1 MGALLLYILKS
12 TICLILFYLG
22 FKALLSNDTFF
33 RFNRWVLLGGIGI
46 CMLLPVIKI
55 QTSEPLLIQQPII
68 HLEKMIAGEETV
80 AIHLPDNNSGVDI
93 TPVTGP
99 ARMIDWGQ
107 IIALLYW
114 AGVVFCLMTT
124 LLSFR
129 KMFVLIRSGRKLQ
142 QGRYTLIIVP
152 SCVSPFSW
160 GRYIILSEEDYEKYP
175 DEILTHE
182 MMHLKSHHSI
192 DLLFMEC
199 ILWLHW
205 FNPAIWLLKRELKDI
220 HEYQADKGVLT
231 LGIDATK
238 YQLLL
243 VKKAVGSSLYT
254 LANSFNHSKIKKR
267 ITMMLKGKS
276 NNWARLKLL
285 LLVPVGLIVL
295 NAFARPEVN
304 RQLETLVQSKDKET
318 PPEEQQDMRRF
329 FKMELE
335 KYMREKMGITTPS
348 DEDKNNFLEKET
360 NKQMLLVNA
369 LGQILLN
376 NKFTSYGDLPEKL
389 KHIFETPS
397 ARAGKPVAFY
407 SMIDRGVPSKALANI
422 LSIVNR
428 AFLKQQEKSGTSNV
442 PILFYEDNAHDK
454 GQNGKK
460 YWINP
465 NYVYFSFNGKKL
477 SIEEFILLKEQ
488 AVRGATNRSELNDAK
503 GEVIEVIPYFKRKDG
518 NVVPNDAFYF
528 ELAAKL
534 DDSLTMSS
542 LDLHTEVQD
551 DISTDYPV
559 LISYRTASFESGVY
573 EATLSKKMENVK
585 ATAERIS
592 KGKEKVEELTVLP
605 ANKDVPLSYLE
616 AVKQVLEEKG
626 LSCVIKNKVP
636 DGVK

>member
-33 RFNRWVLLGGIGI
+33 RFNRWVLLVGIAT
-46 CMLLPVIKI
+46 CMLLPAIQI

-80 AIHLPDNNSGVDI
+80 VTYLSDNNPEVNMI
-93 TPVTGP
+93 PVVTP
-99 ARMIDWGQ
+99 AKMIDWGQ

-114 AGVVFCLMTT
+114 AGFIFCLMTT

-142 QGRYTLIIVP
+142 QGRYTLILVP

-160 GRYIILSEEDYEKYP
+160 GRYIILSEEDYEKHP

-231 LGIDATK
+231 QGVDATK

-318 PPEEQQDMRRF
+318 PPEEQQDMKSF
-329 FKMELE
+329 FKTELDS
-335 KYMREKMGITTPS
+335 YMKKVEPQTAFEP
-348 DEDKNNFLEKET
+348 DEIIAFMKKNTEPKDLFI
-360 NKQMLLVNA
+360 NA
-369 LGQILLN
+369 KGDVLLN
-376 NKFTSYGDLPEKL
+376 NDFANYKEKEQFLGKLQDLFEKSKKPVSFYFLIDINTPEEATEAVLHLVKEAFDKRQKVVGADKAPFLLFEDARNNKNFPRKVSMAQSSKKGTVYIIQNKKVVGVINGDVADYKLPDFSKDMVT
-389 KHIFETPS
+389 IQP
-397 ARAGKPVAFY
+397 AGKDVSSSRLNSVKDMIEKNGFSCQINTSVFKNGDALPPPPPPPSPDAYVAFNY
-407 SMIDRGVPSKALANI
+407 K
-422 LSIVNR
+422 
-428 AFLKQQEKSGTSNV
+428 
-442 PILFYEDNAHDK
+442 
-454 GQNGKK
+454 NG
-460 YWINP
+460 
-465 NYVYFSFNGKKL
+465 G
-477 SIEEFILLKEQ
+477 KEQ
-488 AVRGATNRSELNDAK
+488 GLIVYERYLKNTNEID
-503 GEVIEVIPYFKRKDG
+503 KRF
-518 NVVPNDAFYF
+518 NSIYN
-528 ELAAKL
+528 
-534 DDSLTMSS
+534 
-542 LDLHTEVQD
+542 D
-551 DISTDYPV
+551 DISSVT
-559 LISYRTASFESGVY
+559 ITVY
-573 EATLSKKMENVK
+573 KK
-585 ATAERIS
+585 A
-592 KGKEKVEELTVLP
+592 
-605 ANKDVPLSYLE
+605 
-616 AVKQVLEEKG
+616 
-626 LSCVIKNKVP
+626 P
-636 DGVK
+636 DGMLDGVEKYLKDKIKYDVEYIVKRE

>member
-33 RFNRWVLLGGIGI
+33 RFNRWVLLVGIAT
-46 CMLLPVIKI
+46 CMLLPAIKI

-80 AIHLPDNNSGVDI
+80 VTYLSDNNPEVDMI
-93 TPVTGP
+93 PVVTP
-99 ARMIDWGQ
+99 AKMIDWGQ

-114 AGVVFCLMTT
+114 VGFIFCLMTT

-129 KMFVLIRSGRKLQ
+129 KMFVLIWSGRKLQ
-142 QGRYTLIIVP
+142 QGRYTLILVP

-160 GRYIILSEEDYEKYP
+160 GRYIILSEEDYEKHP

-192 DLLFMEC
+192 DLLFVEC

-231 LGIDATK
+231 QGVDATK

-318 PPEEQQDMRRF
+318 PPEEQQDMKSF
-329 FKMELE
+329 FKTELDS
-335 KYMREKMGITTPS
+335 YMKKVEPQTAFEP
-348 DEDKNNFLEKET
+348 DEIIAFMKKNTEPKDLFI
-360 NKQMLLVNA
+360 NA
-369 LGQILLN
+369 KGDVLLN
-376 NKFTSYGDLPEKL
+376 NDFANYKEKEQFLGKLQDLFEKSKKPVSFYFLIDINTPEEATEAVLHLVKEAFDKRQKVVGADKAPFLLFEDARNNKNFPGKVSMAQSSKKGTVYIIQNKKVVGVINGDVADYKLPDFSKDMVT
-389 KHIFETPS
+389 IQP
-397 ARAGKPVAFY
+397 AGKDVSSSRLNSVKDMIEKNGFSCQINTSVFKNGDALPPPPPPPSPDAYVAFNY
-407 SMIDRGVPSKALANI
+407 K
-422 LSIVNR
+422 
-428 AFLKQQEKSGTSNV
+428 
-442 PILFYEDNAHDK
+442 
-454 GQNGKK
+454 NG
-460 YWINP
+460 
-465 NYVYFSFNGKKL
+465 G
-477 SIEEFILLKEQ
+477 KEQ
-488 AVRGATNRSELNDAK
+488 GLIVYERYLKNTNEID
-503 GEVIEVIPYFKRKDG
+503 KRF
-518 NVVPNDAFYF
+518 NSIYN
-528 ELAAKL
+528 
-534 DDSLTMSS
+534 
-542 LDLHTEVQD
+542 D
-551 DISTDYPV
+551 DISSVT
-559 LISYRTASFESGVY
+559 ITVY
-573 EATLSKKMENVK
+573 KK
-585 ATAERIS
+585 A
-592 KGKEKVEELTVLP
+592 
-605 ANKDVPLSYLE
+605 
-616 AVKQVLEEKG
+616 
-626 LSCVIKNKVP
+626 P
-636 DGVK
+636 DGMLDGVEKYLKDKIKYDVEYIVKRE

>member
-33 RFNRWVLLGGIGI
+33 RFNRWVVLGGIGI

-231 LGIDATK
+231 QGVDATK

-318 PPEEQQDMRRF
+318 PPEEQQDMKSF
-329 FKMELE
+329 FKTELDS
-335 KYMREKMGITTPS
+335 YMKKVEPQTRFEP
-348 DEDKNNFLEKET
+348 DEIIAFMKKNTEPKDLFI
-360 NKQMLLVNA
+360 NA
-369 LGQILLN
+369 KGDVLLN
-376 NKFTSYGDLPEKL
+376 NDFANYKEKEQFLTKLQDLFEKSKKPVSFYFLIDINTPEEATEAVLHLVKEAFDKRQKVVGVDKAPFLLFEDARNNKNFPGKVSMAQSSKKGTVYIIQNKKVVGAINGDVADYKLPDFSKDMVT
-389 KHIFETPS
+389 IQP
-397 ARAGKPVAFY
+397 AGKDVSSSRLNSVKDMIEKNGFSCQINTSVFKNGDALPPPPPPNPDAYVAFNY
-407 SMIDRGVPSKALANI
+407 K
-422 LSIVNR
+422 
-428 AFLKQQEKSGTSNV
+428 
-442 PILFYEDNAHDK
+442 
-454 GQNGKK
+454 NG
-460 YWINP
+460 
-465 NYVYFSFNGKKL
+465 G
-477 SIEEFILLKEQ
+477 KEQ
-488 AVRGATNRSELNDAK
+488 GLIVYERYLKNTNEID
-503 GEVIEVIPYFKRKDG
+503 KRF
-518 NVVPNDAFYF
+518 NSIYN
-528 ELAAKL
+528 
-534 DDSLTMSS
+534 
-542 LDLHTEVQD
+542 D
-551 DISTDYPV
+551 DISSVT
-559 LISYRTASFESGVY
+559 ITIQ
-573 EATLSKKMENVK
+573 KKAPGDMLERVEK
-585 ATAERIS
+585 YLKERI
-592 KGKEKVEELTVLP
+592 KYDVEYIAKRE
-605 ANKDVPLSYLE
+605 
-616 AVKQVLEEKG
+616 
-626 LSCVIKNKVP
+626 
-636 DGVK
+636 

>member
-33 RFNRWVLLGGIGI
+33 RFNRWVLLVGIAT
-46 CMLLPVIKI
+46 CMLLPAIKI

-80 AIHLPDNNSGVDI
+80 VTYLSDNNPEVDMI
-93 TPVTGP
+93 PVVTP
-99 ARMIDWGQ
+99 AKMIDWGQ

-114 AGVVFCLMTT
+114 AGFIFCLMTT

-142 QGRYTLIIVP
+142 QGRYTLILVP

-160 GRYIILSEEDYEKYP
+160 GRYIILSEEDYEKHP

-231 LGIDATK
+231 QGVDATK

-318 PPEEQQDMRRF
+318 PPEEQQDMKSF
-329 FKMELE
+329 FKTELDS
-335 KYMREKMGITTPS
+335 YMKKVEPQAAFEP
-348 DEDKNNFLEKET
+348 DEIIAFMKKNTEPKDLFI
-360 NKQMLLVNA
+360 NA
-369 LGQILLN
+369 KGDVLLN
-376 NKFTSYGDLPEKL
+376 NDFANYKEKEQFLGKLQDLFEKS
-389 KHIFETPS
+389 K
-397 ARAGKPVAFY
+397 KPV
-407 SMIDRGVPSKALANI
+407 S
-422 LSIVNR
+422 
-428 AFLKQQEKSGTSNV
+428 
-442 PILFYEDNAHDK
+442 
-454 GQNGKK
+454 
-460 YWINP
+460 
-465 NYVYFSFNGKKL
+465 
-477 SIEEFILLKEQ
+477 
-488 AVRGATNRSELNDAK
+488 
-503 GEVIEVIPYFKRKDG
+503 
-518 NVVPNDAFYF
+518 FYF
-528 ELAAKL
+528 LIDINTPEEATEAVLHLVKEAFDKRQKVVGADKAPFLLFEDARNNKNFPGKGREKKQDVAYYTVDGKQVSPKAYEELKKNFKQIKPRKSDLVDIKGKVVEIHTYMKL
-534 DDSLTMSS
+534 EDGSTIPSPALYAEISEDDGTA
-542 LDLHTEVQD
+542 
-551 DISTDYPV
+551 YPV

-592 KGKEKVEELTVLP
+592 KEKEKVEELTVLP

-616 AVKQVLEEKG
+616 AVKQVLEGKG
-626 LSCVIKNKVP
+626 LSCTIKNKVP
-636 DGVK
+636 DGIK

>member
-33 RFNRWVLLGGIGI
+33 RFNRWVLLVGIAT
-46 CMLLPVIKI
+46 CMLLPAIKI

-80 AIHLPDNNSGVDI
+80 VTYLSDNNPEVDMI
-93 TPVTGP
+93 PVVTP
-99 ARMIDWGQ
+99 AKMIDWGQ

-114 AGVVFCLMTT
+114 VGFIFCLMTT

-129 KMFVLIRSGRKLQ
+129 KMFVLIWSGRKLQ
-142 QGRYTLIIVP
+142 QGRYTLILVP

-160 GRYIILSEEDYEKYP
+160 GRYIILSEEDYEKHP

-231 LGIDATK
+231 QGIDATK

-318 PPEEQQDMRRF
+318 PPEEQQDMKSF
-329 FKMELE
+329 FKTELE
-335 KYMREKMGITTPS
+335 SYIKKVDPQTRFEP
-348 DEDKNNFLEKET
+348 DEIIAFMKKNTEPKDLFI
-360 NKQMLLVNA
+360 NA
-369 LGQILLN
+369 KGDVLLN
-376 NKFTSYGDLPEKL
+376 NDFANYKEKEQFLGKLQDLFEKSKKPVSFYFLIDINTPEEATEAVLHLVKEAFDKRQKVVGANKAPFLLFEDARNNKNFPGKVSMAQSSKKGTVYIIQNKKVVGVINGDVADYKLPDFSKDMVT
-389 KHIFETPS
+389 IQP
-397 ARAGKPVAFY
+397 AGKDVSSSRLNSVKDMIEKNGFSCQINTSVFKNGDALPPPPPPSPDAYVAFNY
-407 SMIDRGVPSKALANI
+407 K
-422 LSIVNR
+422 
-428 AFLKQQEKSGTSNV
+428 
-442 PILFYEDNAHDK
+442 
-454 GQNGKK
+454 NG
-460 YWINP
+460 
-465 NYVYFSFNGKKL
+465 G
-477 SIEEFILLKEQ
+477 KEQ
-488 AVRGATNRSELNDAK
+488 GLIVYERYLKNTNEID
-503 GEVIEVIPYFKRKDG
+503 KRF
-518 NVVPNDAFYF
+518 NSIYN
-528 ELAAKL
+528 
-534 DDSLTMSS
+534 
-542 LDLHTEVQD
+542 D
-551 DISTDYPV
+551 DISSVT
-559 LISYRTASFESGVY
+559 ITVY
-573 EATLSKKMENVK
+573 KK
-585 ATAERIS
+585 A
-592 KGKEKVEELTVLP
+592 
-605 ANKDVPLSYLE
+605 
-616 AVKQVLEEKG
+616 
-626 LSCVIKNKVP
+626 P
-636 DGVK
+636 DGMLDGVEKYLKDKIKYDVEYIVKRE

>member
-33 RFNRWVLLGGIGI
+33 RFNRWVLLVGIAT
-46 CMLLPVIKI
+46 CMLLPAIKI

-80 AIHLPDNNSGVDI
+80 VTYLSDNNPEVNMI
-93 TPVTGP
+93 PVVTP
-99 ARMIDWGQ
+99 AKMIDWGQ

-114 AGVVFCLMTT
+114 AGFIFCLMTT

-160 GRYIILSEEDYEKYP
+160 GRYIIISEEDYEKYP

-231 LGIDATK
+231 QGVDATK

-276 NNWARLKLL
+276 NNWAQLKLL

-295 NAFARPEVN
+295 NAFARPEIN

-318 PPEEQQDMRRF
+318 PPEEQQDMKSF
-329 FKMELE
+329 FKTELDS
-335 KYMREKMGITTPS
+335 YMKKVEPQTAFEP
-348 DEDKNNFLEKET
+348 DEIIAFMKKNTEPKDLFI
-360 NKQMLLVNA
+360 NA
-369 LGQILLN
+369 KGDVLLN
-376 NKFTSYGDLPEKL
+376 NDFANYKEKEQFLGKLQDLFEKS
-389 KHIFETPS
+389 K
-397 ARAGKPVAFY
+397 KPVSFYFLIDINTPEEATEAVLHLVKEAF
-407 SMIDRGVPSKALANI
+407 DKRQKVVGADKAP
-422 LSIVNR
+422 
-428 AFLKQQEKSGTSNV
+428 FLLFEDARNNKNFPGKGQEKKQDVAYYTVDGKQVS
-442 PILFYEDNAHDK
+442 LKAYEELKKNFKQIKPRKSDLVDIK
-454 GQNGKK
+454 GKVVEIHT
-460 YWINP
+460 YM
-465 NYVYFSFNGKKL
+465 KL
-477 SIEEFILLKEQ
+477 EDGSTIPSPALYAEI
-488 AVRGATNRSELNDAK
+488 SE
-503 GEVIEVIPYFKRKDG
+503 
-518 NVVPNDAFYF
+518 
-528 ELAAKL
+528 
-534 DDSLTMSS
+534 DDSTA
-542 LDLHTEVQD
+542 
-551 DISTDYPV
+551 YPV

-616 AVKQVLEEKG
+616 AVKQVLEGKG
-626 LSCVIKNKVP
+626 LSCTIKNKVP
-636 DGVK
+636 DGIK

>member
-33 RFNRWVLLGGIGI
+33 RFNRWVLLVGIAT
-46 CMLLPVIKI
+46 CMLLPAIKI

-80 AIHLPDNNSGVDI
+80 VTYLSDNNPEVDMI
-93 TPVTGP
+93 PVVTP
-99 ARMIDWGQ
+99 AKMIDWGQ

-114 AGVVFCLMTT
+114 AGFIFCLMTT

-142 QGRYTLIIVP
+142 QGRYTLILVP

-160 GRYIILSEEDYEKYP
+160 GRYIILSEEDYEKHP

-231 LGIDATK
+231 QGIDATK

-318 PPEEQQDMRRF
+318 PPEEQQDMKSF
-329 FKMELE
+329 FKTELDS
-335 KYMREKMGITTPS
+335 YMKKVEPQTAFEP
-348 DEDKNNFLEKET
+348 DEIIAFMKKNTEPKDLFI
-360 NKQMLLVNA
+360 NA
-369 LGQILLN
+369 KGDVLLN
-376 NKFTSYGDLPEKL
+376 NDFANYKEKEQFLGKLQDLFEKSKKPVSFYFLIDINTPEEATEAVLHLVKEAFDKRQKVVGADKAPFLLFEDARNNKNFPGKVSMAQSSKKGTVYIIQNKKVVGVINGDVADYKLPDFSKDMVT
-389 KHIFETPS
+389 IQP
-397 ARAGKPVAFY
+397 AGKDVSSSRLNSVKDMIEKNGFSCQINTSVFKNGDALPPPPPPSPDAYVAFNY
-407 SMIDRGVPSKALANI
+407 K
-422 LSIVNR
+422 
-428 AFLKQQEKSGTSNV
+428 
-442 PILFYEDNAHDK
+442 
-454 GQNGKK
+454 NG
-460 YWINP
+460 
-465 NYVYFSFNGKKL
+465 G
-477 SIEEFILLKEQ
+477 KEQ
-488 AVRGATNRSELNDAK
+488 GLIVYERYLKNTNEID
-503 GEVIEVIPYFKRKDG
+503 KRF
-518 NVVPNDAFYF
+518 NSIYN
-528 ELAAKL
+528 
-534 DDSLTMSS
+534 
-542 LDLHTEVQD
+542 D
-551 DISTDYPV
+551 DISSVT
-559 LISYRTASFESGVY
+559 ITVY
-573 EATLSKKMENVK
+573 KK
-585 ATAERIS
+585 A
-592 KGKEKVEELTVLP
+592 
-605 ANKDVPLSYLE
+605 
-616 AVKQVLEEKG
+616 
-626 LSCVIKNKVP
+626 P
-636 DGVK
+636 DGMLDGVEKYLKDKIKYDVEYIVKRE

>member
-33 RFNRWVLLGGIGI
+33 RFNRWVLLVGIAT
-46 CMLLPVIKI
+46 CMLLPAIKI

-80 AIHLPDNNSGVDI
+80 VTYLSDNNPEVDMI
-93 TPVTGP
+93 PVVTP
-99 ARMIDWGQ
+99 AKMIDWGQ

-114 AGVVFCLMTT
+114 AGFIFCLMTT

-142 QGRYTLIIVP
+142 QGRYTLILVP

-160 GRYIILSEEDYEKYP
+160 GRYIILSEEDYEKHP

-192 DLLFMEC
+192 DLLFVEC

-231 LGIDATK
+231 QGVDATK

-318 PPEEQQDMRRF
+318 PPEEQQDMKSF
-329 FKMELE
+329 FKTELDS
-335 KYMREKMGITTPS
+335 YMKKVEPQTAFEP
-348 DEDKNNFLEKET
+348 DEIIAFMKKNTEPKDLFI
-360 NKQMLLVNA
+360 NA
-369 LGQILLN
+369 KGDVLLN
-376 NKFTSYGDLPEKL
+376 NDFANYKEKEQFLSKLQDLFEKSKKPVSFYFLIDINTPEEATEAVLHLVKEAFDKRQKVVGADKAPFLLFEDARNNKNFPGKVSMAQSSKKGTVYIIQNKKVVGVINGDVADYKLPDFSKDMVT
-389 KHIFETPS
+389 IQP
-397 ARAGKPVAFY
+397 AGKDVSSSRLNSVKDMIEKNGFSCQINTSVFKNGDALPPPPPPSPDAYVAFNY
-407 SMIDRGVPSKALANI
+407 K
-422 LSIVNR
+422 
-428 AFLKQQEKSGTSNV
+428 
-442 PILFYEDNAHDK
+442 
-454 GQNGKK
+454 NG
-460 YWINP
+460 
-465 NYVYFSFNGKKL
+465 G
-477 SIEEFILLKEQ
+477 KEQ
-488 AVRGATNRSELNDAK
+488 GLIVYERYLKNTNEID
-503 GEVIEVIPYFKRKDG
+503 KRF
-518 NVVPNDAFYF
+518 NSIYN
-528 ELAAKL
+528 
-534 DDSLTMSS
+534 
-542 LDLHTEVQD
+542 D
-551 DISTDYPV
+551 DISSVT
-559 LISYRTASFESGVY
+559 ITVY
-573 EATLSKKMENVK
+573 KK
-585 ATAERIS
+585 A
-592 KGKEKVEELTVLP
+592 
-605 ANKDVPLSYLE
+605 
-616 AVKQVLEEKG
+616 
-626 LSCVIKNKVP
+626 P
-636 DGVK
+636 DGMLDGVEKYLKDKIKYDVEYIVKRE

>member
-33 RFNRWVLLGGIGI
+33 RFNRWVLLVGIAT
-46 CMLLPVIKI
+46 CMLLPAIKI

-80 AIHLPDNNSGVDI
+80 VTYLSDNNPEVDR
-93 TPVTGP
+93 TPVATP
-99 ARMIDWGQ
+99 AKMIDWGQ

-114 AGVVFCLMTT
+114 AGFIFCLLTT

-142 QGRYTLIIVP
+142 QGRYTLILVP

-231 LGIDATK
+231 QGIDATK

-318 PPEEQQDMRRF
+318 PPEEQQDMKSF
-329 FKMELE
+329 FKTELDS
-335 KYMREKMGITTPS
+335 YMKKVEPQTAFEP
-348 DEDKNNFLEKET
+348 DEIIAFMKKNTEPKDLFI
-360 NKQMLLVNA
+360 NA
-369 LGQILLN
+369 KGDVLLN
-376 NKFTSYGDLPEKL
+376 NDFANYKEKEQFLGKLQDLFEKSKKPVSFYFLIDINTPEEATEAVLHLVKEAFDKRQKVVGADKAPFLLFEDARNNKNFPRKVSMAQFSKKGTVYIIQNKKVVGVINGDVADYKLPDFSKDMVT
-389 KHIFETPS
+389 IQP
-397 ARAGKPVAFY
+397 AGKDV
-407 SMIDRGVPSKALANI
+407 SSSRLNSVKDMIEKNGFSCQINTSVFKNGDALPPPPPPAPDVYVTFNY
-422 LSIVNR
+422 
-428 AFLKQQEKSGTSNV
+428 K
-442 PILFYEDNAHDK
+442 
-454 GQNGKK
+454 NGKK
-460 YWINP
+460 EQGLI
-465 NYVYFSFNGKKL
+465 VYERYLKNTNEIDKRFN
-477 SIEEFILLKEQ
+477 SIY
-488 AVRGATNRSELNDAK
+488 N
-503 GEVIEVIPYFKRKDG
+503 
-518 NVVPNDAFYF
+518 
-528 ELAAKL
+528 
-534 DDSLTMSS
+534 
-542 LDLHTEVQD
+542 D
-551 DISTDYPV
+551 DISSVTITVYKKAPDGM
-559 LISYRTASFESGVY
+559 LDGV
-573 EATLSKKMENVK
+573 
-585 ATAERIS
+585 
-592 KGKEKVEELTVLP
+592 EK
-605 ANKDVPLSYLE
+605 YL
-616 AVKQVLEEKG
+616 
-626 LSCVIKNKVP
+626 KNKIKYDVEYI
-636 DGVK
+636 VKRE

>member
-33 RFNRWVLLGGIGI
+33 RFNRWVLLVGIAT
-46 CMLLPVIKI
+46 CMLLPAIKI

-80 AIHLPDNNSGVDI
+80 VTYLSDNNPEVNMI
-93 TPVTGP
+93 PVVTP
-99 ARMIDWGQ
+99 AKMIDWGQ

-114 AGVVFCLMTT
+114 AGFIFCLMTT

-142 QGRYTLIIVP
+142 QGRYTLILVP

-160 GRYIILSEEDYEKYP
+160 GRYIILSEEDYEKHP

-231 LGIDATK
+231 QGVDATK

-318 PPEEQQDMRRF
+318 PPEEQQDMKSF
-329 FKMELE
+329 FKTELE
-335 KYMREKMGITTPS
+335 SYIKKVDPQTRFEP
-348 DEDKNNFLEKET
+348 DEIIAFMKKNTEPKDLFI
-360 NKQMLLVNA
+360 NA
-369 LGQILLN
+369 KGDVLLN
-376 NKFTSYGDLPEKL
+376 NDFANYKEKEQFLGKLQDLFEKSKKPVSFYFLIDINTPEEATEAVLHLVKEAFDKRQKVVGADKAPFLLFEDARNNKNFPGKVSMAQSSKKGTVYIIQNKKVVGVINGDVADYKLPDFSKDMVT
-389 KHIFETPS
+389 IQP
-397 ARAGKPVAFY
+397 AGKDVSSSRLNSVKDMIEKNGFSCQINTSVFKNGDALPPPPPPPSPDAYVAFNY
-407 SMIDRGVPSKALANI
+407 K
-422 LSIVNR
+422 
-428 AFLKQQEKSGTSNV
+428 
-442 PILFYEDNAHDK
+442 
-454 GQNGKK
+454 NG
-460 YWINP
+460 
-465 NYVYFSFNGKKL
+465 G
-477 SIEEFILLKEQ
+477 KEQ
-488 AVRGATNRSELNDAK
+488 GLIVYERYLKNTNEID
-503 GEVIEVIPYFKRKDG
+503 KRF
-518 NVVPNDAFYF
+518 NSIYN
-528 ELAAKL
+528 
-534 DDSLTMSS
+534 
-542 LDLHTEVQD
+542 D
-551 DISTDYPV
+551 DISSVT
-559 LISYRTASFESGVY
+559 ITVY
-573 EATLSKKMENVK
+573 KK
-585 ATAERIS
+585 A
-592 KGKEKVEELTVLP
+592 
-605 ANKDVPLSYLE
+605 
-616 AVKQVLEEKG
+616 
-626 LSCVIKNKVP
+626 P
-636 DGVK
+636 DGRWYA

>member
-318 PPEEQQDMRRF
+318 PPEEQQDMKSF
-329 FKMELE
+329 FKTELDS
-335 KYMREKMGITTPS
+335 YMKKVEPQTQFEP
-348 DEDKNNFLEKET
+348 DEIIAFMKKNTEPKDLFI
-360 NKQMLLVNA
+360 NA
-369 LGQILLN
+369 KGDVLLN
-376 NKFTSYGDLPEKL
+376 NDFANYKEKEQFLAKLQDLFEKS
-389 KHIFETPS
+389 K
-397 ARAGKPVAFY
+397 KPVSFYFLIDINTPEEATEAVLHLVKEAF
-407 SMIDRGVPSKALANI
+407 DKRQKVVGVDKAP
-422 LSIVNR
+422 
-428 AFLKQQEKSGTSNV
+428 FLLFEDARNNKNFPGKEQEKKQDVAYYTVDGKQVNPKAYEELKKNFKQIKPRKSDLVDIKGKVVEIHTYMKLEDGSTI
-442 PILFYEDNAHDK
+442 PSPALYAEILE
-454 GQNGKK
+454 
-460 YWINP
+460 
-465 NYVYFSFNGKKL
+465 
-477 SIEEFILLKEQ
+477 
-488 AVRGATNRSELNDAK
+488 
-503 GEVIEVIPYFKRKDG
+503 
-518 NVVPNDAFYF
+518 
-528 ELAAKL
+528 
-534 DDSLTMSS
+534 DDSTA
-542 LDLHTEVQD
+542 
-551 DISTDYPV
+551 YPV

>member
-33 RFNRWVLLGGIGI
+33 RFNRWVLLVGIAT
-46 CMLLPVIKI
+46 CMLLPAIKI

-80 AIHLPDNNSGVDI
+80 VTYLSDNNPEVDR
-93 TPVTGP
+93 TPVATP
-99 ARMIDWGQ
+99 AKMIDWGQ

-114 AGVVFCLMTT
+114 AGFIFCLLTT

-142 QGRYTLIIVP
+142 QGRYTLILVP

-231 LGIDATK
+231 QGIDATK

-318 PPEEQQDMRRF
+318 PPEEQQDMKSF
-329 FKMELE
+329 FKTELDS
-335 KYMREKMGITTPS
+335 YMKKVEPQTAFEP
-348 DEDKNNFLEKET
+348 DEIIAFMKKNTEPKDLFI
-360 NKQMLLVNA
+360 NA
-369 LGQILLN
+369 KGDVLLN
-376 NKFTSYGDLPEKL
+376 NDFANYKEKEQFLGKLQDLFEKSKKPVSFYFLIDINTPEEATEAVLHLVKEAFDKRQKVVGADKAPFLLFEDARNNKNFPRKVSMAQSSKKGTVYIIQNKKVVGVINGDVADYKLPDFSKDMVT
-389 KHIFETPS
+389 IQP
-397 ARAGKPVAFY
+397 AGKDV
-407 SMIDRGVPSKALANI
+407 SSSRLNSVKDMIEKNGFSCQINTSVFKNGDALPPPPPPAPDVYVTFNY
-422 LSIVNR
+422 
-428 AFLKQQEKSGTSNV
+428 K
-442 PILFYEDNAHDK
+442 
-454 GQNGKK
+454 NGKK
-460 YWINP
+460 EQGLI
-465 NYVYFSFNGKKL
+465 VYERYLKNTNEIDKRFN
-477 SIEEFILLKEQ
+477 SIY
-488 AVRGATNRSELNDAK
+488 N
-503 GEVIEVIPYFKRKDG
+503 
-518 NVVPNDAFYF
+518 
-528 ELAAKL
+528 
-534 DDSLTMSS
+534 
-542 LDLHTEVQD
+542 D
-551 DISTDYPV
+551 DISSVT
-559 LISYRTASFESGVY
+559 ITIQ
-573 EATLSKKMENVK
+573 KKAPGDMLERVEK
-585 ATAERIS
+585 YLKERI
-592 KGKEKVEELTVLP
+592 KYDVEYIAKRE
-605 ANKDVPLSYLE
+605 
-616 AVKQVLEEKG
+616 
-626 LSCVIKNKVP
+626 
-636 DGVK
+636 

>member
-33 RFNRWVLLGGIGI
+33 RFNRWVLLVGIAT
-46 CMLLPVIKI
+46 CMLLPAIKI

-80 AIHLPDNNSGVDI
+80 VTYLSDNNPEVDMI
-93 TPVTGP
+93 PVVTP
-99 ARMIDWGQ
+99 AKMIDWGQ

-114 AGVVFCLMTT
+114 VGFIFCLMTT

-142 QGRYTLIIVP
+142 QGRYTLILVP

-231 LGIDATK
+231 QGVDATK

-318 PPEEQQDMRRF
+318 PPEEQQDMKSF
-329 FKMELE
+329 FKTELDS
-335 KYMREKMGITTPS
+335 YMKKVEPQTAFEP
-348 DEDKNNFLEKET
+348 DEIIAFMKKNTEPKDLFI
-360 NKQMLLVNA
+360 NA
-369 LGQILLN
+369 KGDVLLN
-376 NKFTSYGDLPEKL
+376 NDFANYKEKEQFLGKLQDLFEKSKKPVSFYFLIDINTPEEATEAVLHLVKEAFDKRQKVVGADKAPFLLFEDARNNKNFPGKVSMAQSSKKGTVYIIQNKKVVGVINGDVADYKLPDFSKDMVT
-389 KHIFETPS
+389 IQP
-397 ARAGKPVAFY
+397 AGKDVSSSRLNSVKDMIEKNGFSCQINTSVFKNGDALPPPPPPSPDAYVAFNY
-407 SMIDRGVPSKALANI
+407 K
-422 LSIVNR
+422 
-428 AFLKQQEKSGTSNV
+428 
-442 PILFYEDNAHDK
+442 
-454 GQNGKK
+454 NG
-460 YWINP
+460 
-465 NYVYFSFNGKKL
+465 G
-477 SIEEFILLKEQ
+477 KEQ
-488 AVRGATNRSELNDAK
+488 GLIVYERYLKNTNEID
-503 GEVIEVIPYFKRKDG
+503 KRF
-518 NVVPNDAFYF
+518 NSIYN
-528 ELAAKL
+528 
-534 DDSLTMSS
+534 
-542 LDLHTEVQD
+542 D
-551 DISTDYPV
+551 DISSVT
-559 LISYRTASFESGVY
+559 ITVY
-573 EATLSKKMENVK
+573 KK
-585 ATAERIS
+585 A
-592 KGKEKVEELTVLP
+592 
-605 ANKDVPLSYLE
+605 
-616 AVKQVLEEKG
+616 
-626 LSCVIKNKVP
+626 P
-636 DGVK
+636 DGMLDGVEKYLKDKIKYDVEYIVKRE

>member
-33 RFNRWVLLGGIGI
+33 RFNRWVLLVGIAT
-46 CMLLPVIKI
+46 CMLLPAIKI

-80 AIHLPDNNSGVDI
+80 VTYLSDNNPEVNMI
-93 TPVTGP
+93 PVVTP
-99 ARMIDWGQ
+99 AKMIDWGQ

-114 AGVVFCLMTT
+114 AGFIFCLMTT

-142 QGRYTLIIVP
+142 QGRYTLILVT
-152 SCVSPFSW
+152 SCVSPLSW
-160 GRYIILSEEDYEKYP
+160 GRDIIISEEDYEKHP

-231 LGIDATK
+231 QGVDATK

-318 PPEEQQDMRRF
+318 PPEEQQDMKSF
-329 FKMELE
+329 FKTELDS
-335 KYMREKMGITTPS
+335 YMKKVEPQTAFEP
-348 DEDKNNFLEKET
+348 DEIIAFMKKNTEPKDLFI
-360 NKQMLLVNA
+360 NA
-369 LGQILLN
+369 KGDVLLN
-376 NKFTSYGDLPEKL
+376 NDFANYKEKEQFLGKLQDLFEKSKKPVSFYFLIDINTPEEATEAVLHLVKEAFDKRQKVVGADKAPFLLFEDARNNKNFPRKVSMAQSSKKGTVYIIQNKKVVGVINGDVADYKLPDFSKDMVT
-389 KHIFETPS
+389 IQP
-397 ARAGKPVAFY
+397 AGKDVSSSRLNSVKDMIEKNGFSCQINTSVFKNGDALPPPPPPPSPDAYVAFNY
-407 SMIDRGVPSKALANI
+407 K
-422 LSIVNR
+422 
-428 AFLKQQEKSGTSNV
+428 
-442 PILFYEDNAHDK
+442 
-454 GQNGKK
+454 NG
-460 YWINP
+460 
-465 NYVYFSFNGKKL
+465 G
-477 SIEEFILLKEQ
+477 KEQ
-488 AVRGATNRSELNDAK
+488 GLIVYERYLKNTNEID
-503 GEVIEVIPYFKRKDG
+503 KRF
-518 NVVPNDAFYF
+518 NSIYN
-528 ELAAKL
+528 
-534 DDSLTMSS
+534 
-542 LDLHTEVQD
+542 D
-551 DISTDYPV
+551 DISSVT
-559 LISYRTASFESGVY
+559 ITVY
-573 EATLSKKMENVK
+573 KK
-585 ATAERIS
+585 A
-592 KGKEKVEELTVLP
+592 
-605 ANKDVPLSYLE
+605 
-616 AVKQVLEEKG
+616 
-626 LSCVIKNKVP
+626 P
-636 DGVK
+636 DGMLDGVEKYLKDKIKYDVEYIVKRE

>member
-33 RFNRWVLLGGIGI
+33 RFNRWVLLVGIAT
-46 CMLLPVIKI
+46 CMLLPAIKI

-80 AIHLPDNNSGVDI
+80 VTYLSDNNPEVDMI
-93 TPVTGP
+93 PVVTP
-99 ARMIDWGQ
+99 AKMIDWGQ

-114 AGVVFCLMTT
+114 AGFIFCLMTT

-142 QGRYTLIIVP
+142 QGRYTLILVP

-160 GRYIILSEEDYEKYP
+160 GRYIILSEEDYEKHP

-231 LGIDATK
+231 QGVDATK

-318 PPEEQQDMRRF
+318 PPEEQQDMKSF
-329 FKMELE
+329 FKTELE
-335 KYMREKMGITTPS
+335 SYIKKVDPQTRFEP
-348 DEDKNNFLEKET
+348 DEIIAFMKKNTEPKDLFI
-360 NKQMLLVNA
+360 NA
-369 LGQILLN
+369 KGDVLLN
-376 NKFTSYGDLPEKL
+376 NDFANYKEKEQFLGKLQDLFEKSKKPVSFYFLIDINTPEEATEAVLHLVKEAFDKRQKVVGADKAPFLLFEDARNNKNFPRKVSMAQSSKKGTVYIIQNKKVVGVINGDVADYKLPDFSKDMVT
-389 KHIFETPS
+389 IQP
-397 ARAGKPVAFY
+397 AGKDVSSSGLNSVKDMIEKNGFSCQINTSVFKNGDALPPPPPPSPDAYVAFNY
-407 SMIDRGVPSKALANI
+407 K
-422 LSIVNR
+422 
-428 AFLKQQEKSGTSNV
+428 
-442 PILFYEDNAHDK
+442 
-454 GQNGKK
+454 NG
-460 YWINP
+460 
-465 NYVYFSFNGKKL
+465 G
-477 SIEEFILLKEQ
+477 KEQ
-488 AVRGATNRSELNDAK
+488 GLIVYERYLKNTNEID
-503 GEVIEVIPYFKRKDG
+503 KRF
-518 NVVPNDAFYF
+518 NSIYN
-528 ELAAKL
+528 
-534 DDSLTMSS
+534 
-542 LDLHTEVQD
+542 D
-551 DISTDYPV
+551 DISSVT
-559 LISYRTASFESGVY
+559 ITVY
-573 EATLSKKMENVK
+573 KK
-585 ATAERIS
+585 A
-592 KGKEKVEELTVLP
+592 
-605 ANKDVPLSYLE
+605 
-616 AVKQVLEEKG
+616 
-626 LSCVIKNKVP
+626 P
-636 DGVK
+636 DGMLDGVEKYLKDKIKYDVEYIVKRE

>member
-33 RFNRWVLLGGIGI
+33 RFNRWVLLVGIAT
-46 CMLLPVIKI
+46 CMLLPAIKI

-80 AIHLPDNNSGVDI
+80 VTYLSDNNPEVDMI
-93 TPVTGP
+93 PVVTP
-99 ARMIDWGQ
+99 AKMIDWGQ

-114 AGVVFCLMTT
+114 AGFIFCLMTT

-142 QGRYTLIIVP
+142 QGRYTLILVP

-192 DLLFMEC
+192 DLLFVEC

-231 LGIDATK
+231 QGVDATK

-318 PPEEQQDMRRF
+318 PPEEQQDMKSF
-329 FKMELE
+329 FKMELDS
-335 KYMREKMGITTPS
+335 YMKKVEPQTRFEP
-348 DEDKNNFLEKET
+348 DEIIAFMKKNTEPKDLFI
-360 NKQMLLVNA
+360 NA
-369 LGQILLN
+369 KGDVLLN
-376 NKFTSYGDLPEKL
+376 NDFANYKEKEQFLGKLQDLFEKSKKPVSFYFLIDINTPEEATEAVLHLVKEAFDKRQKVVGADKAPFLLFEDARNNKNFPGKVSMAQSSKKGTVYIIQNKKVVGVINGDVADYKLPDFSKDMVT
-389 KHIFETPS
+389 IQP
-397 ARAGKPVAFY
+397 AGKDVSSSRLNSVKDMIEKNGFSCQINTSVFKNGDALPPPPPPPSPDAYVAFNY
-407 SMIDRGVPSKALANI
+407 K
-422 LSIVNR
+422 
-428 AFLKQQEKSGTSNV
+428 
-442 PILFYEDNAHDK
+442 
-454 GQNGKK
+454 NG
-460 YWINP
+460 
-465 NYVYFSFNGKKL
+465 G
-477 SIEEFILLKEQ
+477 KEQ
-488 AVRGATNRSELNDAK
+488 GLIVYERYLKNTNEID
-503 GEVIEVIPYFKRKDG
+503 KRF
-518 NVVPNDAFYF
+518 NSIYN
-528 ELAAKL
+528 
-534 DDSLTMSS
+534 
-542 LDLHTEVQD
+542 D
-551 DISTDYPV
+551 DISSVT
-559 LISYRTASFESGVY
+559 ITVY
-573 EATLSKKMENVK
+573 KK
-585 ATAERIS
+585 A
-592 KGKEKVEELTVLP
+592 
-605 ANKDVPLSYLE
+605 
-616 AVKQVLEEKG
+616 
-626 LSCVIKNKVP
+626 P
-636 DGVK
+636 DGMLDGVEKYLTDKIKYDVEYIVKRE

>member
-33 RFNRWVLLGGIGI
+33 RFNRWVLLVGIAT
-46 CMLLPVIKI
+46 CMLLPAIKI

-80 AIHLPDNNSGVDI
+80 VTYLSDNNPEVDMI
-93 TPVTGP
+93 PVVTP
-99 ARMIDWGQ
+99 AKMIDWGQ

-114 AGVVFCLMTT
+114 AGFIFCLMTT

-142 QGRYTLIIVP
+142 QGRYTLILVP

-192 DLLFMEC
+192 DLLFVEC

-231 LGIDATK
+231 QGVDATK

-318 PPEEQQDMRRF
+318 PPEEQQDMKSF
-329 FKMELE
+329 FKTELE
-335 KYMREKMGITTPS
+335 SYIKKVDPQTRFEP
-348 DEDKNNFLEKET
+348 DEIIAFMKKNTEPKDLFI
-360 NKQMLLVNA
+360 NA
-369 LGQILLN
+369 KGDVLLN
-376 NKFTSYGDLPEKL
+376 NDFANYKEKEQFLGKLQDLFEKS
-389 KHIFETPS
+389 K
-397 ARAGKPVAFY
+397 KPV
-407 SMIDRGVPSKALANI
+407 S
-422 LSIVNR
+422 
-428 AFLKQQEKSGTSNV
+428 
-442 PILFYEDNAHDK
+442 
-454 GQNGKK
+454 
-460 YWINP
+460 
-465 NYVYFSFNGKKL
+465 
-477 SIEEFILLKEQ
+477 
-488 AVRGATNRSELNDAK
+488 
-503 GEVIEVIPYFKRKDG
+503 
-518 NVVPNDAFYF
+518 FYF
-528 ELAAKL
+528 LIDINTPEEATEAVLHLVKEAFDKRQKVVGADKAPFLLFEDARNNKNFPGKGREKKQDVAYYTVDGKQVSPKAYEELKKNFKQIKPRKSDLVDIKGKVVEIHTYMKL
-534 DDSLTMSS
+534 EDGSTIPSPALYAEISEDDGTA
-542 LDLHTEVQD
+542 
-551 DISTDYPV
+551 YPV

-592 KGKEKVEELTVLP
+592 KEKEKVEELTVLP

-616 AVKQVLEEKG
+616 AVKQVLEGKG
-626 LSCVIKNKVP
+626 LSCTIKNKVP
-636 DGVK
+636 DGIK

>member
-152 SCVSPFSW
+152 SCASPFSW
-160 GRYIILSEEDYEKYP
+160 GRYVILSEEDYEKYP

-192 DLLFMEC
+192 DLLFMEI

-318 PPEEQQDMRRF
+318 PPEEQQDMKSF
-329 FKMELE
+329 FKTELDS
-335 KYMREKMGITTPS
+335 YMKKVEPQTRFEP
-348 DEDKNNFLEKET
+348 DEIIAFMKKNTEPKDLFI
-360 NKQMLLVNA
+360 NA
-369 LGQILLN
+369 KGDVLLN
-376 NKFTSYGDLPEKL
+376 NDFANYKEKEQFLTKLQDLFEKS
-389 KHIFETPS
+389 K
-397 ARAGKPVAFY
+397 KPVSFYFLIDINTPEEATEAVLHLVKEAF
-407 SMIDRGVPSKALANI
+407 DKRQKVVGVDKAP
-422 LSIVNR
+422 
-428 AFLKQQEKSGTSNV
+428 FLLFEDARNNKNFPGKEQEKKQDVAYYTVDGKQVSPKAYEELKKNFKQIKPRKSDLVDIKGKVVEIHTYMKLEDGSTI
-442 PILFYEDNAHDK
+442 PSPALYAEILE
-454 GQNGKK
+454 
-460 YWINP
+460 
-465 NYVYFSFNGKKL
+465 
-477 SIEEFILLKEQ
+477 
-488 AVRGATNRSELNDAK
+488 
-503 GEVIEVIPYFKRKDG
+503 
-518 NVVPNDAFYF
+518 
-528 ELAAKL
+528 
-534 DDSLTMSS
+534 DDSTA
-542 LDLHTEVQD
+542 
-551 DISTDYPV
+551 YPV

>member
-33 RFNRWVLLGGIGI
+33 RFNRWVLLVGIATCI
-46 CMLLPVIKI
+46 LLPAIKI

-80 AIHLPDNNSGVDI
+80 VTYLSDNTPEVDR
-93 TPVTGP
+93 TPVVTP
-99 ARMIDWGQ
+99 AKMIDWGQ

-114 AGVVFCLMTT
+114 VGFIFCLMTT

-142 QGRYTLIIVP
+142 QGRYTLILVP

-231 LGIDATK
+231 QGVDATK

-318 PPEEQQDMRRF
+318 PPEEQQDMKSF
-329 FKMELE
+329 FKTELDS
-335 KYMREKMGITTPS
+335 YMKKVEPQTAFEP
-348 DEDKNNFLEKET
+348 DEIIAFMKKNTEPKDLFI
-360 NKQMLLVNA
+360 NA
-369 LGQILLN
+369 KGDVLLN
-376 NKFTSYGDLPEKL
+376 NDFANYKEKEQFLGKLQDLFEKSKKPVSFYFLIDINTPEEATEAVLHLVKEAFDKRQKVVGADKAPFLLFEDARNNKNFPGKVSMAQSSKKGTVYIIQNKKVVGVINGDVADYKLPDFSKDMVT
-389 KHIFETPS
+389 IQP
-397 ARAGKPVAFY
+397 AGKDVSSSRLNSVKDMIEKNGFSCQINTSVFKNGDTLPPPPPPSPDAYVAFNY
-407 SMIDRGVPSKALANI
+407 K
-422 LSIVNR
+422 
-428 AFLKQQEKSGTSNV
+428 
-442 PILFYEDNAHDK
+442 
-454 GQNGKK
+454 NG
-460 YWINP
+460 
-465 NYVYFSFNGKKL
+465 G
-477 SIEEFILLKEQ
+477 KEQ
-488 AVRGATNRSELNDAK
+488 GLIVYERYLKNTNEID
-503 GEVIEVIPYFKRKDG
+503 KRF
-518 NVVPNDAFYF
+518 NSIYN
-528 ELAAKL
+528 
-534 DDSLTMSS
+534 
-542 LDLHTEVQD
+542 D
-551 DISTDYPV
+551 DISSVT
-559 LISYRTASFESGVY
+559 ITVY
-573 EATLSKKMENVK
+573 KK
-585 ATAERIS
+585 A
-592 KGKEKVEELTVLP
+592 
-605 ANKDVPLSYLE
+605 
-616 AVKQVLEEKG
+616 
-626 LSCVIKNKVP
+626 P
-636 DGVK
+636 DGMLDGVEKYLKDKIKYDVEYIVKRE

>member
-33 RFNRWVLLGGIGI
+33 RFNRWVLLVGIAT
-46 CMLLPVIKI
+46 CMLLPAIKI
-55 QTSEPLLIQQPII
+55 QISEPLLIQQPII

-80 AIHLPDNNSGVDI
+80 VTYLSDNNPEVDMI
-93 TPVTGP
+93 PVVTP
-99 ARMIDWGQ
+99 AKMIDWGQ

-114 AGVVFCLMTT
+114 AGFIFCLMTT

-142 QGRYTLIIVP
+142 QGRYTLILVP

-160 GRYIILSEEDYEKYP
+160 GRYIILSEEDYEKHP

-231 LGIDATK
+231 QGVDATK

-318 PPEEQQDMRRF
+318 PPEEQQDMKSF
-329 FKMELE
+329 FKTELDS
-335 KYMREKMGITTPS
+335 YMKKVEPQTAFEP
-348 DEDKNNFLEKET
+348 DEIIAFMKKNTEPKDLFI
-360 NKQMLLVNA
+360 NA
-369 LGQILLN
+369 KGDVLLN
-376 NKFTSYGDLPEKL
+376 NDFANYKEKEQFLGKLQDLFEKS
-389 KHIFETPS
+389 K
-397 ARAGKPVAFY
+397 KPVSFYFLIDINTPEEATEAVLHLVKEAFDKRQKVVGADKAPFLLFEDARNNKNFPGKGREKKQDVAYYTVDGKQVSPKAYEELKKNFKQIKPRKSDLVDIKGKVVEIHTYMKLEDGSTIPSPAFY
-407 SMIDRGVPSKALANI
+407 AEI
-422 LSIVNR
+422 
-428 AFLKQQEKSGTSNV
+428 
-442 PILFYEDNAHDK
+442 
-454 GQNGKK
+454 
-460 YWINP
+460 
-465 NYVYFSFNGKKL
+465 
-477 SIEEFILLKEQ
+477 
-488 AVRGATNRSELNDAK
+488 SE
-503 GEVIEVIPYFKRKDG
+503 
-518 NVVPNDAFYF
+518 
-528 ELAAKL
+528 
-534 DDSLTMSS
+534 DDSTA
-542 LDLHTEVQD
+542 
-551 DISTDYPV
+551 YPV

-592 KGKEKVEELTVLP
+592 KEKEKVEELTVLP

-616 AVKQVLEEKG
+616 AVKQVLEGKG
-626 LSCVIKNKVP
+626 LSCTIKNKVP
-636 DGVK
+636 DGIK

>member
-33 RFNRWVLLGGIGI
+33 RFNRWVLLVGIAT
-46 CMLLPVIKI
+46 CMLLPAIKI

-80 AIHLPDNNSGVDI
+80 VTYLSDNNPEVNMI
-93 TPVTGP
+93 PVVTP
-99 ARMIDWGQ
+99 AKMIDWGQ

-114 AGVVFCLMTT
+114 AGFIFCLMTT

-142 QGRYTLIIVP
+142 QGRYTLILVP

-231 LGIDATK
+231 QGVDATK

-318 PPEEQQDMRRF
+318 PPEEQQDMKSF
-329 FKMELE
+329 FKTELDS
-335 KYMREKMGITTPS
+335 YMKKVEPQTAFEP
-348 DEDKNNFLEKET
+348 DEIIAFMKKNTEPKDLFI
-360 NKQMLLVNA
+360 NA
-369 LGQILLN
+369 KGDVLLN
-376 NKFTSYGDLPEKL
+376 NDFANYKEKEQFLGKLQDLFEKSKKPVSFYFLIDINTPEEATEAVLHLVKEAFDKRQKVVGADKAPFLLFEDARNNKNFPRKVSMAQSSKKGTVCIIQNKKVVGVINGDVADYKLPDFSKDMVT
-389 KHIFETPS
+389 IQP
-397 ARAGKPVAFY
+397 AGKDVSSSRLHSVKAMIEKNGFSCQINTSVFKNGDALPPPPPPPPSPDAYVAFNY
-407 SMIDRGVPSKALANI
+407 K
-422 LSIVNR
+422 
-428 AFLKQQEKSGTSNV
+428 
-442 PILFYEDNAHDK
+442 
-454 GQNGKK
+454 NG
-460 YWINP
+460 
-465 NYVYFSFNGKKL
+465 G
-477 SIEEFILLKEQ
+477 KEQ
-488 AVRGATNRSELNDAK
+488 GLIVYERYLKNTNEID
-503 GEVIEVIPYFKRKDG
+503 KRF
-518 NVVPNDAFYF
+518 NSIYN
-528 ELAAKL
+528 
-534 DDSLTMSS
+534 
-542 LDLHTEVQD
+542 D
-551 DISTDYPV
+551 DISSVT
-559 LISYRTASFESGVY
+559 ITVY
-573 EATLSKKMENVK
+573 KK
-585 ATAERIS
+585 A
-592 KGKEKVEELTVLP
+592 
-605 ANKDVPLSYLE
+605 
-616 AVKQVLEEKG
+616 
-626 LSCVIKNKVP
+626 P
-636 DGVK
+636 DGMLDGVEKYLKDKIKYDVEYIVKRE

>member
-33 RFNRWVLLGGIGI
+33 RFNRWVLLVGIAT
-46 CMLLPVIKI
+46 CMLLPAIKI

-80 AIHLPDNNSGVDI
+80 VTYLSDNNPEVNMI
-93 TPVTGP
+93 PVVTP
-99 ARMIDWGQ
+99 AKMIDWGQ

-114 AGVVFCLMTT
+114 AGFIFCLMTT

-142 QGRYTLIIVP
+142 QGRYTLILVP

-160 GRYIILSEEDYEKYP
+160 GRYIILSEEDYEKHP
-175 DEILTHE
+175 EEILTHE

-231 LGIDATK
+231 QGVDATK

-318 PPEEQQDMRRF
+318 PPEEQQDMKSF
-329 FKMELE
+329 FKTELDS
-335 KYMREKMGITTPS
+335 YMKKVEPQTAFEP
-348 DEDKNNFLEKET
+348 DEIIAFMKKNTEPKDLFI
-360 NKQMLLVNA
+360 NA
-369 LGQILLN
+369 KGDVLLN
-376 NKFTSYGDLPEKL
+376 NDFANYKEKEQFLGKLQDLFEKSKKPVSFYFLIDINTPEEATEAVLHLVKEAFDKRQKVVGADKAPFLLFEDARNNKNFPRKVSMAQSSKKGTVYIIQNKKVVGVINGDVADYKLPDFSKDMVT
-389 KHIFETPS
+389 IQP
-397 ARAGKPVAFY
+397 AGKDVSSSRLNSVKDMIEKNGFSCQINTSVFKNGDALPPPPPPPSPDAYVAFNY
-407 SMIDRGVPSKALANI
+407 K
-422 LSIVNR
+422 
-428 AFLKQQEKSGTSNV
+428 
-442 PILFYEDNAHDK
+442 
-454 GQNGKK
+454 NG
-460 YWINP
+460 
-465 NYVYFSFNGKKL
+465 G
-477 SIEEFILLKEQ
+477 KEQ
-488 AVRGATNRSELNDAK
+488 GLIVYERYLKNTNEID
-503 GEVIEVIPYFKRKDG
+503 KRF
-518 NVVPNDAFYF
+518 NSIYN
-528 ELAAKL
+528 
-534 DDSLTMSS
+534 
-542 LDLHTEVQD
+542 D
-551 DISTDYPV
+551 DISSVT
-559 LISYRTASFESGVY
+559 ITVY
-573 EATLSKKMENVK
+573 KK
-585 ATAERIS
+585 A
-592 KGKEKVEELTVLP
+592 
-605 ANKDVPLSYLE
+605 
-616 AVKQVLEEKG
+616 
-626 LSCVIKNKVP
+626 P
-636 DGVK
+636 DGMLDGVEKYLKDKIKYDVEYIVKRE

>member
-33 RFNRWVLLGGIGI
+33 RFNRWVLLVGIAT
-46 CMLLPVIKI
+46 CMLLPAIKI

-80 AIHLPDNNSGVDI
+80 VTYLSDNNPEVDMI
-93 TPVTGP
+93 PVVTP
-99 ARMIDWGQ
+99 AKMIDWGQ

-114 AGVVFCLMTT
+114 AGFIFCLMTT

-129 KMFVLIRSGRKLQ
+129 KMFVLIWSGRKLQ
-142 QGRYTLIIVP
+142 QGRYTLILVP

-231 LGIDATK
+231 QGVDATK

-318 PPEEQQDMRRF
+318 PPEEQQDMKSF
-329 FKMELE
+329 FKTELDS
-335 KYMREKMGITTPS
+335 YMKKVEPQTAFEP
-348 DEDKNNFLEKET
+348 DEIIAFMKKNTEPKDLFI
-360 NKQMLLVNA
+360 NA
-369 LGQILLN
+369 KGDVLLN
-376 NKFTSYGDLPEKL
+376 NDFANYKEKEQFLGKLQDLFEKSKKPVSFYFLIDINTPEEATEAVLHLVKEAFDKRQKVVGADKAPFLLFEDARNNKNFPRKVSMAQSSKKGTVYIIQNKKVVGVINGDVADYKLPDFSKDMVT
-389 KHIFETPS
+389 IQP
-397 ARAGKPVAFY
+397 AGKDVSSSRLNSVKDMIEKNGFSCQINTSVFKNGDALPPPPPPSPDAYVAFNY
-407 SMIDRGVPSKALANI
+407 K
-422 LSIVNR
+422 
-428 AFLKQQEKSGTSNV
+428 
-442 PILFYEDNAHDK
+442 
-454 GQNGKK
+454 NG
-460 YWINP
+460 
-465 NYVYFSFNGKKL
+465 G
-477 SIEEFILLKEQ
+477 KEQ
-488 AVRGATNRSELNDAK
+488 GLIVYERYLKNTNEID
-503 GEVIEVIPYFKRKDG
+503 KRF
-518 NVVPNDAFYF
+518 NSIYN
-528 ELAAKL
+528 
-534 DDSLTMSS
+534 
-542 LDLHTEVQD
+542 D
-551 DISTDYPV
+551 DISSVT
-559 LISYRTASFESGVY
+559 ITVY
-573 EATLSKKMENVK
+573 KK
-585 ATAERIS
+585 A
-592 KGKEKVEELTVLP
+592 
-605 ANKDVPLSYLE
+605 
-616 AVKQVLEEKG
+616 
-626 LSCVIKNKVP
+626 P
-636 DGVK
+636 DGMLDGVEKYLKDKIKYDVEYIVKRE

>member
-33 RFNRWVLLGGIGI
+33 RFNRWVLLVGIAT
-46 CMLLPVIKI
+46 CMLLPAIKI

-80 AIHLPDNNSGVDI
+80 VTYLSDNNPEVNMI
-93 TPVTGP
+93 PVVTP
-99 ARMIDWGQ
+99 AKMIDWGQ

-114 AGVVFCLMTT
+114 AGFIFCLMTT

-142 QGRYTLIIVP
+142 QGRYTLILVP

-231 LGIDATK
+231 QGVDATK

-318 PPEEQQDMRRF
+318 PPEEQQDMKSF
-329 FKMELE
+329 FKMELDS
-335 KYMREKMGITTPS
+335 YMKKVEPQTRFEP
-348 DEDKNNFLEKET
+348 DEIIAFMKKNTEPKDLFI
-360 NKQMLLVNA
+360 NA
-369 LGQILLN
+369 KGDVLLN
-376 NKFTSYGDLPEKL
+376 NDFANYKEKEQFLGKLQDLFEKSKKPVSFYFLIDINTPEEATEAVLHLVKEAFDKRQKVVGADKAPFLLFEDARNNKNFPRKVSMAQSSKKGTVYIIQNKKVVGVINGDVADYKLPDFSKDMVT
-389 KHIFETPS
+389 IQP
-397 ARAGKPVAFY
+397 AGKDVSSSRLNSVKDMIEKNGFSCQINTSVFKNGDALPPPPPPPSPDAYVAFNY
-407 SMIDRGVPSKALANI
+407 K
-422 LSIVNR
+422 
-428 AFLKQQEKSGTSNV
+428 
-442 PILFYEDNAHDK
+442 
-454 GQNGKK
+454 NG
-460 YWINP
+460 
-465 NYVYFSFNGKKL
+465 G
-477 SIEEFILLKEQ
+477 KEQ
-488 AVRGATNRSELNDAK
+488 GLIVYERYLKNTNEID
-503 GEVIEVIPYFKRKDG
+503 KRF
-518 NVVPNDAFYF
+518 NSIYN
-528 ELAAKL
+528 
-534 DDSLTMSS
+534 
-542 LDLHTEVQD
+542 D
-551 DISTDYPV
+551 DISSVT
-559 LISYRTASFESGVY
+559 ITVY
-573 EATLSKKMENVK
+573 KK
-585 ATAERIS
+585 A
-592 KGKEKVEELTVLP
+592 
-605 ANKDVPLSYLE
+605 
-616 AVKQVLEEKG
+616 
-626 LSCVIKNKVP
+626 P
-636 DGVK
+636 DGMLDGVEKYLKDKIKYDVEYIVKRE

>member
-33 RFNRWVLLGGIGI
+33 RFNRWVLLVGIAT
-46 CMLLPVIKI
+46 CMLLPAIKI
-55 QTSEPLLIQQPII
+55 QTSEPLLIQQPLI

-80 AIHLPDNNSGVDI
+80 VTYLSDNNPEVDMI
-93 TPVTGP
+93 PVVTP
-99 ARMIDWGQ
+99 AKMIDWGQ

-114 AGVVFCLMTT
+114 AGFIFCLMTT

-142 QGRYTLIIVP
+142 QGRYTLILVP

-192 DLLFMEC
+192 DLLFVEC

-231 LGIDATK
+231 QGVDATK

-318 PPEEQQDMRRF
+318 PPEEQQDMKSF
-329 FKMELE
+329 FKTELE
-335 KYMREKMGITTPS
+335 SYIKKVDPQTRFEP
-348 DEDKNNFLEKET
+348 DEIIAFMKKNTEPKDLFI
-360 NKQMLLVNA
+360 NA
-369 LGQILLN
+369 KGDVLLN
-376 NKFTSYGDLPEKL
+376 NDFANYKEKEQFLGKLQDLFEKS
-389 KHIFETPS
+389 K
-397 ARAGKPVAFY
+397 KPV
-407 SMIDRGVPSKALANI
+407 S
-422 LSIVNR
+422 
-428 AFLKQQEKSGTSNV
+428 
-442 PILFYEDNAHDK
+442 
-454 GQNGKK
+454 
-460 YWINP
+460 
-465 NYVYFSFNGKKL
+465 
-477 SIEEFILLKEQ
+477 
-488 AVRGATNRSELNDAK
+488 
-503 GEVIEVIPYFKRKDG
+503 
-518 NVVPNDAFYF
+518 FYF
-528 ELAAKL
+528 LIDINTPEEATEAVLHLVKEAFDKRQKVVGADKAPFLLFEDARNNKNFPGKGREKKQDVVYYTVDGKQVSPKAYEELKKNFKQIKPRKSDLVDIKGKVVEIHTYMKL
-534 DDSLTMSS
+534 EDGSTIPSPALYAEISEDDGTA
-542 LDLHTEVQD
+542 
-551 DISTDYPV
+551 YPV

-592 KGKEKVEELTVLP
+592 KEKEKVEELTVLP

-616 AVKQVLEEKG
+616 AVKQVLEGKG
-626 LSCVIKNKVP
+626 LSCTIKNKVP
-636 DGVK
+636 DGIK

>member
-33 RFNRWVLLGGIGI
+33 RFNRWVLLVGIAT
-46 CMLLPVIKI
+46 CMLLPAIKI

-80 AIHLPDNNSGVDI
+80 VTYLSDNNPEVDMI
-93 TPVTGP
+93 PVVTP
-99 ARMIDWGQ
+99 AKMIDWGQ

-114 AGVVFCLMTT
+114 AGFIFCLMTT

-142 QGRYTLIIVP
+142 QGRYTLILVP

-160 GRYIILSEEDYEKYP
+160 GRYIILSEEDYEKHP

-231 LGIDATK
+231 QGIDATK

-318 PPEEQQDMRRF
+318 PPEEQQDMKSF
-329 FKMELE
+329 FKTELDS
-335 KYMREKMGITTPS
+335 YMKKVEPQTAFEP
-348 DEDKNNFLEKET
+348 DEIIAFMKKNTEPKDLFI
-360 NKQMLLVNA
+360 NA
-369 LGQILLN
+369 KGDVLLN
-376 NKFTSYGDLPEKL
+376 NDFANYKEKEQFLGKLQDLFEKS
-389 KHIFETPS
+389 K
-397 ARAGKPVAFY
+397 KPV
-407 SMIDRGVPSKALANI
+407 S
-422 LSIVNR
+422 
-428 AFLKQQEKSGTSNV
+428 
-442 PILFYEDNAHDK
+442 
-454 GQNGKK
+454 
-460 YWINP
+460 
-465 NYVYFSFNGKKL
+465 
-477 SIEEFILLKEQ
+477 
-488 AVRGATNRSELNDAK
+488 
-503 GEVIEVIPYFKRKDG
+503 
-518 NVVPNDAFYF
+518 FYF
-528 ELAAKL
+528 LIDINTPEEATEAVLHLVKEAFDKRQKVVGADKAPFLLFEDARNNKNFPGKGREKKQDVAYYTVDGKQVSPKAYEELKKNFKQIKPRKSDLVDIKGKVVEIHTYMKL
-534 DDSLTMSS
+534 EDGSTIPSPALYAEISEDDGTA
-542 LDLHTEVQD
+542 
-551 DISTDYPV
+551 YPV

-592 KGKEKVEELTVLP
+592 KEKEKVEELTVLP

-616 AVKQVLEEKG
+616 AVKQVLEGKG
-626 LSCVIKNKVP
+626 LSCTIKNKVP
-636 DGVK
+636 DGIK

>member
-33 RFNRWVLLGGIGI
+33 RFNRWVLLVGIAT
-46 CMLLPVIKI
+46 CMLLPAIKI

-80 AIHLPDNNSGVDI
+80 VTYLSDNNPEVDMI
-93 TPVTGP
+93 PVVTP
-99 ARMIDWGQ
+99 AKMIDWGQ

-114 AGVVFCLMTT
+114 AGFIFCLMTT

-142 QGRYTLIIVP
+142 QGRYTLILVP

-192 DLLFMEC
+192 DLLFVEC

-231 LGIDATK
+231 QGVDATK

-318 PPEEQQDMRRF
+318 PPEEQQDMKSF
-329 FKMELE
+329 FKMELDS
-335 KYMREKMGITTPS
+335 YMKKVEPQTRFEP
-348 DEDKNNFLEKET
+348 DEIIAFMKKNTEPKDLFI
-360 NKQMLLVNA
+360 NA
-369 LGQILLN
+369 KGDVLLN
-376 NKFTSYGDLPEKL
+376 NDFANYKEKEQFLGKLQDLFEKSKKPVSFYFLIDINTPEEATEAVLHLVKEAFDKRQKVVGADKAPFLLFEDARNNKNFPGKVSMAQSSKKGTVYIIQNKKVVGVINGDVADYKLPDFSKDMVT
-389 KHIFETPS
+389 IQP
-397 ARAGKPVAFY
+397 AGKDVSSSRLNSVKDMIEKNGFSCQINTSVFKNGDALPPPPPPNPDAYVAFNY
-407 SMIDRGVPSKALANI
+407 K
-422 LSIVNR
+422 
-428 AFLKQQEKSGTSNV
+428 
-442 PILFYEDNAHDK
+442 
-454 GQNGKK
+454 NG
-460 YWINP
+460 
-465 NYVYFSFNGKKL
+465 G
-477 SIEEFILLKEQ
+477 KEQ
-488 AVRGATNRSELNDAK
+488 GLIVYERYLKNTNEID
-503 GEVIEVIPYFKRKDG
+503 KRF
-518 NVVPNDAFYF
+518 NSIYN
-528 ELAAKL
+528 
-534 DDSLTMSS
+534 
-542 LDLHTEVQD
+542 D
-551 DISTDYPV
+551 DISSVT
-559 LISYRTASFESGVY
+559 ITVY
-573 EATLSKKMENVK
+573 KK
-585 ATAERIS
+585 A
-592 KGKEKVEELTVLP
+592 
-605 ANKDVPLSYLE
+605 
-616 AVKQVLEEKG
+616 
-626 LSCVIKNKVP
+626 P
-636 DGVK
+636 DGMLDGVEKYLKDKIKYDVEYIVKRE

>member
-33 RFNRWVLLGGIGI
+33 RFNRWVLLVGIAT
-46 CMLLPVIKI
+46 CMLLPAIKI

-80 AIHLPDNNSGVDI
+80 VTYLSDNTPEVDR
-93 TPVTGP
+93 TPVVTP
-99 ARMIDWGQ
+99 AKMIDWGQ

-114 AGVVFCLMTT
+114 AGFIFCLLTT

-160 GRYIILSEEDYEKYP
+160 GRYIIISEEDYEKYP

-231 LGIDATK
+231 QGVDATK

-318 PPEEQQDMRRF
+318 PPEEQQDMKSF
-329 FKMELE
+329 FKTELDS
-335 KYMREKMGITTPS
+335 YMKKVEPQTAFEP
-348 DEDKNNFLEKET
+348 DEIIAFMKKNTEPKDLFI
-360 NKQMLLVNA
+360 NA
-369 LGQILLN
+369 KGDVLLN
-376 NKFTSYGDLPEKL
+376 NDFANYKEKEQFLGKLQDLFEKS
-389 KHIFETPS
+389 K
-397 ARAGKPVAFY
+397 KPV
-407 SMIDRGVPSKALANI
+407 S
-422 LSIVNR
+422 
-428 AFLKQQEKSGTSNV
+428 
-442 PILFYEDNAHDK
+442 
-454 GQNGKK
+454 
-460 YWINP
+460 
-465 NYVYFSFNGKKL
+465 
-477 SIEEFILLKEQ
+477 
-488 AVRGATNRSELNDAK
+488 
-503 GEVIEVIPYFKRKDG
+503 
-518 NVVPNDAFYF
+518 FYF
-528 ELAAKL
+528 LIDINTPEEATEAVLHLVKEAFDKRQKVVGADKAPFLLFEDARNNKNFPGKGREKKQDVAYYTVDGKQVSPKAYEELKKNFKQIKPRKSDLVDIKGKVVEIHIYMKL
-534 DDSLTMSS
+534 EDGSTIPSPALYAEISEDDGTA
-542 LDLHTEVQD
+542 
-551 DISTDYPV
+551 YPV

-616 AVKQVLEEKG
+616 AVKQVLEGKG
-626 LSCVIKNKVP
+626 LSCTIKNKVP
-636 DGVK
+636 DGIK

>member
-33 RFNRWVLLGGIGI
+33 RFNRWVLLVGIAT
-46 CMLLPVIKI
+46 CMLLPAIKI

-80 AIHLPDNNSGVDI
+80 VTYLSDNNPEVNMI
-93 TPVTGP
+93 PVVTP
-99 ARMIDWGQ
+99 AKMIDWGQ

-114 AGVVFCLMTT
+114 AGFIFCLMTT

-142 QGRYTLIIVP
+142 QGRYTLILVP

-192 DLLFMEC
+192 DLLFVEC

-231 LGIDATK
+231 QGVDATK

-318 PPEEQQDMRRF
+318 PPEEQQDMKSF
-329 FKMELE
+329 FKTELDS
-335 KYMREKMGITTPS
+335 YMKKVEPQTAFEP
-348 DEDKNNFLEKET
+348 DEIIAFMKKNTEPKDLFI
-360 NKQMLLVNA
+360 NA
-369 LGQILLN
+369 KGDVLLN
-376 NKFTSYGDLPEKL
+376 NDFANYKEKEQFLGKLQDLFEKS
-389 KHIFETPS
+389 K
-397 ARAGKPVAFY
+397 KPV
-407 SMIDRGVPSKALANI
+407 S
-422 LSIVNR
+422 
-428 AFLKQQEKSGTSNV
+428 
-442 PILFYEDNAHDK
+442 
-454 GQNGKK
+454 
-460 YWINP
+460 
-465 NYVYFSFNGKKL
+465 
-477 SIEEFILLKEQ
+477 
-488 AVRGATNRSELNDAK
+488 
-503 GEVIEVIPYFKRKDG
+503 
-518 NVVPNDAFYF
+518 FYF
-528 ELAAKL
+528 LIDINTPEEATEAVLHLVKEAFDKRQKVVGADKAPFLLFEDARNNKNFPGKGREKKQDVVYYTVDGKQVSPKAYEELKKNFKQIKPRKSDLVDIKGKVVEIHTYMKL
-534 DDSLTMSS
+534 EDGSTIPSPALYAEISEDDGTA
-542 LDLHTEVQD
+542 
-551 DISTDYPV
+551 YPV

-592 KGKEKVEELTVLP
+592 KEKEKVEELTVLP

-616 AVKQVLEEKG
+616 AVKQVLEGKG
-626 LSCVIKNKVP
+626 LSCTIKNKVP
-636 DGVK
+636 DGIK

>member
-33 RFNRWVLLGGIGI
+33 RFNRWVLLVGIAT
-46 CMLLPVIKI
+46 CMLLPAIKI

-80 AIHLPDNNSGVDI
+80 VTYLSDNNPEVNMI
-93 TPVTGP
+93 PVVTP
-99 ARMIDWGQ
+99 AKMIDWGQ

-114 AGVVFCLMTT
+114 AGFIFCLMTT

-142 QGRYTLIIVP
+142 QGRYTLILVP

-192 DLLFMEC
+192 DLLFVEC

-231 LGIDATK
+231 QGVDATK

-318 PPEEQQDMRRF
+318 PPEEQQDMKSF
-329 FKMELE
+329 FKTELE
-335 KYMREKMGITTPS
+335 SYIKKVDPQTRFEP
-348 DEDKNNFLEKET
+348 DEIIAFMKKNTEPKDLFI
-360 NKQMLLVNA
+360 NA
-369 LGQILLN
+369 KGDVLLN
-376 NKFTSYGDLPEKL
+376 NDFANYKEKEQFLGKLQDLFEKSKKPVSFYFLIDINTPEEATEAVLHLVKEAFDKRQKVVGADKAPFLLFEDARNNKNFPRKVSMAQSSKKGTVYIIQNKKVVGVINGDVADYKLPDFSKDMVT
-389 KHIFETPS
+389 IQP
-397 ARAGKPVAFY
+397 AGKDVSSSRLNSVKDMIEKNGFSCQINTSVFKNGDALPPPPPPPSPDAYVAFNY
-407 SMIDRGVPSKALANI
+407 K
-422 LSIVNR
+422 
-428 AFLKQQEKSGTSNV
+428 
-442 PILFYEDNAHDK
+442 
-454 GQNGKK
+454 NG
-460 YWINP
+460 
-465 NYVYFSFNGKKL
+465 G
-477 SIEEFILLKEQ
+477 KEQ
-488 AVRGATNRSELNDAK
+488 GLIVYERYLKNTNEID
-503 GEVIEVIPYFKRKDG
+503 KRF
-518 NVVPNDAFYF
+518 NSIYN
-528 ELAAKL
+528 
-534 DDSLTMSS
+534 
-542 LDLHTEVQD
+542 D
-551 DISTDYPV
+551 DISSVT
-559 LISYRTASFESGVY
+559 ITVY
-573 EATLSKKMENVK
+573 KK
-585 ATAERIS
+585 A
-592 KGKEKVEELTVLP
+592 
-605 ANKDVPLSYLE
+605 
-616 AVKQVLEEKG
+616 
-626 LSCVIKNKVP
+626 P
-636 DGVK
+636 DGMLDGVEKYLKDKIKYDVEYIVKRE

>member
-33 RFNRWVLLGGIGI
+33 RFNRWVLLVGIAT
-46 CMLLPVIKI
+46 CMLLPAIKI

-80 AIHLPDNNSGVDI
+80 VTYLSDNNPEVDMI
-93 TPVTGP
+93 PVVTP
-99 ARMIDWGQ
+99 AKMIDWGQ

-114 AGVVFCLMTT
+114 AGFIFCLMTT

-142 QGRYTLIIVP
+142 QGRYTLILVP

-160 GRYIILSEEDYEKYP
+160 GRYIILSEEDYEKHP

-231 LGIDATK
+231 QGVDATK

-254 LANSFNHSKIKKR
+254 LANSFNRSKIKKR

-318 PPEEQQDMRRF
+318 PPEEQQDMKSF
-329 FKMELE
+329 FKTELDS
-335 KYMREKMGITTPS
+335 YMKKVEPQTAFEP
-348 DEDKNNFLEKET
+348 DEIIAFMKKNTEPKDLFI
-360 NKQMLLVNA
+360 NA
-369 LGQILLN
+369 KGDVLLN
-376 NKFTSYGDLPEKL
+376 NDFANYKEKEQFLGKLQDLFEKS
-389 KHIFETPS
+389 K
-397 ARAGKPVAFY
+397 KPV
-407 SMIDRGVPSKALANI
+407 S
-422 LSIVNR
+422 
-428 AFLKQQEKSGTSNV
+428 
-442 PILFYEDNAHDK
+442 
-454 GQNGKK
+454 
-460 YWINP
+460 
-465 NYVYFSFNGKKL
+465 
-477 SIEEFILLKEQ
+477 
-488 AVRGATNRSELNDAK
+488 
-503 GEVIEVIPYFKRKDG
+503 
-518 NVVPNDAFYF
+518 FYF
-528 ELAAKL
+528 LIDINTPEEATEAVLHLVKEAFDKRQKVVGADKAPFLLFEDARNNKNFPGKGREKKQDVAYYTVDGKQVSPKAYEELKKNFKQIKPRKSDLVDIKGKVVEIHTYMKL
-534 DDSLTMSS
+534 EDGSTIPSPALYAEISEDDGTA
-542 LDLHTEVQD
+542 
-551 DISTDYPV
+551 YPV

-592 KGKEKVEELTVLP
+592 KEKEKVEVLTVLP

-616 AVKQVLEEKG
+616 AVKQVLEGKG
-626 LSCVIKNKVP
+626 LSCTIKNKVP
-636 DGVK
+636 DGIK